1 MENKIESSM
10 EIEET
15 GNYLQHFIYRVPK
28 KNHDAI
34 EPNLRKFVPLFK
46 KNEIRLEDYYQL
58 SNNQTMEAMESIT
71 KTPSI
76 TEDED
81 VWVQLQY
88 FRYQNNS
95 EDGYIKMIQDARLKL
110 LGDEFFTPITQ
121 GKSMMTGVFRQL
133 EV

>member
-34 EPNLRKFVPLFK
+34 EPNLRKFVPWFK
-46 KNEIRLEDYYQL
+46 KNEIRLEDYQL

-71 KTPSI
+71 KTPSV
-76 TEDED
+76 TEDEN
-81 VWVQLQY
+81 VWIELQY
-88 FRYQNNS
+88 FRYQNHS
-95 EDGYIKMIQDARLKL
+95 EDGYTKIMQDASIKL
-110 LGDEFFTPITQ
+110 LGDESFNLITQ
-121 GKSMMTGVFRQL
+121 GKSMMTGVFSQL

>member
-1 MENKIESSM
+1 M

-34 EPNLRKFVPLFK
+34 VQNLRKFVPWFK
-46 KNEIRLEDYYQL
+46 KNEIRLEDYQL

-71 KTPSI
+71 KTPSL
-76 TEDED
+76 TEDEN
-81 VWVQLQY
+81 VWIELQH
-88 FRYQNNS
+88 FRYQNHS
-95 EDGYIKMIQDARLKL
+95 EDGYTKMMQDASLKL
-110 LGDEFFTPITQ
+110 LGDEFFNLITQ
-121 GKSMMTGVFRQL
+121 GKSMMTGVFSQL

>member
-34 EPNLRKFVPLFK
+34 EPNLRKFVPWFK
-46 KNEIRLEDYYQL
+46 KNEIRLEDYQL

-71 KTPSI
+71 KTPSV

-81 VWVQLQY
+81 VWIELHY
-88 FRYQNNS
+88 FRYQNHS
-95 EDGYIKMIQDARLKL
+95 EDGYTKMMQDASLKL
-110 LGDEFFTPITQ
+110 LGDEFFNLITQ
-121 GKSMMTGVFRQL
+121 GKSMMTGVFSQL

>member
-15 GNYLQHFIYRVPK
+15 GNYLQHFTYRVPK

-34 EPNLRKFVPLFK
+34 VQNLRKFVPRFK
-46 KNEIRLEDYYQL
+46 KNEIRLEDYQP
-58 SNNQTMEAMESIT
+58 SNSQTMEAMERIT
-71 KTPSI
+71 KTPSV

-81 VWVQLQY
+81 VWIELQY
-88 FRYQNNS
+88 FRYQNHS
-95 EDGYIKMIQDARLKL
+95 EDGYTKMMQDASLKL
-110 LGDEFFTPITQ
+110 LGDEFFNPITQ
-121 GKSMMTGVFRQL
+121 GKSRMTGVFSQL